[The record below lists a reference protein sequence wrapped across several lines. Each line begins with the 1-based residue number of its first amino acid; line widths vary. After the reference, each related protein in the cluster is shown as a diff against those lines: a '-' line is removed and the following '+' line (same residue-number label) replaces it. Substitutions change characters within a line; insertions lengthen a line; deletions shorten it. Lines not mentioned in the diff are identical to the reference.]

1 MKKLLIALAIVT
13 GSFTAAHAGSPAV
26 FDGEEKVNARV
37 LDAFNREFRTAKEII
52 WTIGASYYEASF
64 VYNDQYITAYYNM
77 DGELIG
83 LARNI
88 MQEYLP
94 LALQID
100 LKKNYKD
107 YWISNLFEV
116 AKDNDTAYYITVEDA
131 DAKMVLKATD
141 GRNWNVFKK
150 VKKA

>member
-1 MKKLLIALAIVT
+1 MVGASNCEASIVE
-13 GSFTAAHAGSPAV
+13 H
-26 FDGEEKVNARV
+26 DKYVNAEYTM
-37 LDAFNREFRTAKEII
+37 A
-52 WTIGASYYEASF
+52 
-64 VYNDQYITAYYNM
+64 
-77 DGELIG
+77 GEVSG
-83 LARNI
+83 VSADC
-88 MQEYLP
+88 MQIYRM